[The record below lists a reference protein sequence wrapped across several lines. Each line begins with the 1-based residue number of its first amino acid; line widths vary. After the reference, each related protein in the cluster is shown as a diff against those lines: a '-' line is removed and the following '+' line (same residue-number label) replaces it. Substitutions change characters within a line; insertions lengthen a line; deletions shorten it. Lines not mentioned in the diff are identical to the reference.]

1 MADQLRLFP
10 KGLPRDQFET
20 LVEHAAIAEKMKKDE
35 LLRFVD
41 RHVQETVLAFMKNRM
56 VNVRLAKAIAEVAA
70 NVLKDWEAFTTDQ
83 RYWLGG
89 AIYYFADSRDNEH
102 DFNSPIGF
110 EDDAEVL
117 NACLIFAERPSL
129 CIVVE
134 DYDHA

>member
-1 MADQLRLFP
+1 MADQARLFP
-10 KGLPRDQFET
+10 KGLPRDQFAT
-20 LVEHAAIAEKMKKDE
+20 LVEHATTAEKMSPQD
-35 LLRFVD
+35 LSRFVN
-41 RHVQETVLAFMKNRM
+41 RHVQETELAFIQNRM
-56 VNVRLAKAIAEVAA
+56 VNARLAKAIAEVAERI
-70 NVLKDWEAFTTDQ
+70 LQDWESFTIDQ

-117 NACLIFAERPSL
+117 NVCLAFANRPAL
-129 CIVVE
+129 CIAVE